1 MDLNSLFQTQQ
12 FSVPQASK
20 DEMIFAGLK
29 ELDTYHKEHC
39 DLYCRIRDGL
49 SFENQI
55 SEPGFLPVS
64 MFKNHDLLSI
74 PRESIHKL
82 LTSSGTSG
90 QAVSKIY
97 LDSDTASLQVKALA
111 TIIGSVTGKS
121 RLPMLIID
129 SPDVLKNRDQFSARG
144 AGILGLMNFGRD
156 YHYALNPD
164 LTVNKETIKDF
175 AQKYAGQPKLIFGFT
190 FLIWTTFLD
199 NKNLDIDLSESV
211 LIHSGGWKKL
221 EDKKI
226 DNNTFKKQLADKYRL
241 KKVYNFYGMVEQVGS
256 VFLEGDD
263 GLLYPPNFAD
273 IIIRDPVTFQKL
285 DVGQVG
291 VIQVVSL
298 LPKSY
303 PGHSILT
310 EDLGVVEYIDR
321 GVGGR
326 MGKAFRILGRI
337 PQAELRGCSDVIATT
352 KEKVG

>member
-1 MDLNSLFQTQQ
+1 MELESLFHKQQ
-12 FSVPQASK
+12 FSIPQVEK
-20 DEMIFAGLK
+20 DELLFAGLK
-29 ELDTYHKEHC
+29 ELDSYHQAHC
-39 DLYCRIRDGL
+39 ASFKKIRNSL
-49 SFENQI
+49 SFADQL
-55 SEPGFLPVS
+55 SEPSFLPVS

-74 PRESIHKL
+74 PKESVHKL

-97 LDSDTASLQVKALA
+97 LDADTASLQVKALA
-111 TIIGSVTGKS
+111 TIIGSVTGKA

-129 SPDVLKNRDQFSARG
+129 SPDVLKNRDAFSARG
-144 AGILGLMNFGRD
+144 AGILGMMNFGRD
-156 YHYALNPD
+156 YHYALNSD
-164 LTVNKETIKDF
+164 LTINEETIKAF
-175 AQKYAGQPKLIFGFT
+175 CTKYAGQPKLIFGFT
-190 FLIWTTFLD
+190 FLVWTAFLE
-199 NKNLDIDLSESV
+199 NKNLVADLSESV
-211 LIHSGGWKKL
+211 LVHSGGWKKL

-226 DNNTFKKQLADKYRL
+226 DNAAFKKQLDDRYNL

-263 GLLYPPNFAD
+263 GYLYPPNFAD
-273 IIIRDPVTFQKL
+273 IIIRDPLTFKKL

-310 EDLGVVEYIDR
+310 EDLGMIEYVDR
-321 GVGGR
+321 GIGGR

-337 PQAELRGCSDVIATT
+337 PQAELRGCSDVIATS
-352 KEKVG
+352 KERAG